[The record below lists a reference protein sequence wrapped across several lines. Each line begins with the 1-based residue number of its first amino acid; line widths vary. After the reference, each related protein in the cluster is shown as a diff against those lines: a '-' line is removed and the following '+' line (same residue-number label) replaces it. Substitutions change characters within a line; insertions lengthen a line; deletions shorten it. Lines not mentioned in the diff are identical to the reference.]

1 MSDDKYK
8 VSTAWEK
15 SNDFKRP
22 FDYTLT
28 SSGQTCL
35 VRRMDMGDFL
45 KLGIA
50 EELDFMS
57 KALMT
62 EQSDPGKSAS
72 EAVSSAMMKSE
83 NFQKMERMINLVVQ
97 SGVIKPDLKP
107 VPEHEQA
114 RQPGQIYIDAV
125 PFNDRLELFSV
136 IFDSEGLSTF
146 REEQEDGVGNVADEP
161 SVPLP
166 SNGPVAVR
174 SDDTQGLL
182 LH

>member
-1 MSDDKYK
+1 MSEDKYA

-15 SNDFKRP
+15 SNEFKRP
-22 FDYTLT
+22 FDYVLKET
-28 SSGQTCL
+28 GQTCL

-45 KLGIA
+45 KLGVA

-62 EQSDPGKSAS
+62 DDTQQKAT

-83 NFQKMERMINLVVQ
+83 NFSKMERMINLVVLE
-97 SGVIKPDLKP
+97 GVVKPKLQKT
-107 VPEHEQA
+107 PEHDAA
-114 RQPGQIYIDAV
+114 RQPGQLYIDAV
-125 PFNDRLELFSV
+125 PFSDRLELFSV

-161 SVPLP
+161 SVSLP
-166 SNGPVAVR
+166 TDEPVAVR
-174 SDDTQGLL
+174 SDNPEGVLL
-182 LH
+182 Q